1 MAWQSGGRSRTDTG
15 EWRRLKRAVIAR
27 DGNRCAGCGAD
38 GRAVPLQLAHIVGDA
53 EGGASTAGNVRLLC
67 GPCHAPETKAEAD
80 RGKARKAARRRL
92 PPTPHPGLR

>member
-1 MAWQSGGRSRTDTG
+1 MPWARGQSRTSTAH
-15 EWRRLKRAVIAR
+15 WRRLKRSVTLR
-27 DGNRCAGCGAD
+27 DGNRCAGCGID
-38 GRAVPLQLAHIVGDA
+38 GRHVALQLAHIVGDA
-53 EGGASTAGNVRLLC
+53 EGGAATADNVRLLC